1 MILIKAKTPA
11 RFILMRT
18 SPSSATL
25 IALLASLLISQL
37 VLAESPFI
45 ESHAI
50 ALYGEP
56 KYPQDFMH
64 FDWVKPDATKGGTLR
79 LMGFGTFD
87 STNPYTLKG
96 TSPFNTPGM
105 FMYGFSELN
114 ETLMLGTG
122 SYSPSADEAQTA
134 YGLLAERIRYA
145 KDFSWV
151 EYDIRKNAYF
161 HDGHP
166 VDADDVVFSFN
177 TLIEKG
183 HPRFQ
188 QSLLDVKNVEKKSTH
203 TVRFNL
209 REGAGKQAV
218 FRTGE
223 VPVLPQHFWQ
233 DKDFESASDVIPLL
247 SGPYKI
253 GDVATGSRITLER
266 VADFWG
272 KDLNVYLGR
281 YNFETISIDFY
292 RDQAVAFE
300 AFKSGEFDIFYDYT
314 AKNWAEA
321 YDFPALN
328 DGKISKEEIQH
339 SIPSGTQGFFFNT
352 RKELFKDKRVR
363 QAISEL
369 FDFEWINASLFHN
382 AYARNTSYFPNSQ
395 YAHQGKPSAEELS
408 LLEPFKAQL
417 PPELFTGPFEFTL
430 SKGDGNI
437 RSKMRK
443 AIKLLGDAGWEQDQG
458 VLRNKQT
465 GKAFE
470 FEFIYRQAGLERVI
484 MPFIKNLQRLGITAK
499 PRLVENAQYKARLDQ
514 FDFDVMT
521 FVLSQ
526 GTAPSYE
533 QRDYFHSSLVD
544 VEGGQNYAGI
554 QNPAVDALI
563 ETLLDSK
570 TEQDVVTTM
579 RALDRVLMFEHYIVP
594 NWHIGMHRV
603 AHWNKF
609 SRAKDTLPYKLGT
622 ENWWLSTPEKTN
634 PSK

>member
-281 YNFETISIDFY
+281 YNFDTISIDFY

>member
-1 MILIKAKTPA
+1 MP
-11 RFILMRT
+11 T
-18 SPSSATL
+18 SLAAVIFT
-25 IALLASLLISQL
+25 ALLVSLLINQL
-37 VLAESPFI
+37 VLAESAVV

-56 KYPQDFMH
+56 KYPQGFTH
-64 FDWVKPDATKGGTLR
+64 FDWVKPDAPKGGQLR

-114 ETLMLGTG
+114 ETLMAGTG
-122 SYSPSADEAQTA
+122 SYTPSADEAQTA
-134 YGLLAERIRYA
+134 YGLLAERLRYSE
-145 KDFSWV
+145 DFSWV
-151 EYDIRKNAYF
+151 EYDIRQNAFF

-166 VDADDVVFSFN
+166 IDADDVVFSFN

-188 QSLLDVKNVEKKSTH
+188 QSLLDVKNVEKISTY

-209 REGAGKQAV
+209 KEGAGKQAV

-233 DKDFESASDVIPLL
+233 DKDFESASDVVPLL

-253 GDVATGSRITLER
+253 GNVDTGSRITLER
-266 VADFWG
+266 VAEFWG
-272 KDLNVYLGR
+272 KELNVYQGR
-281 YNFETISIDFY
+281 YNFDTVSIDFY

-314 AKNWAEA
+314 AKNWAEG
-321 YDFPALN
+321 YDFPAIN
-328 DGKISKEEIQH
+328 EGKISKEEIQH

-382 AYARNTSYFPNSQ
+382 AYSRNTSYFPNSQ
-395 YAHQGKPSAEELS
+395 YAHQGKPTTEELS
-408 LLEPFKAQL
+408 LLAPFKEQL
-417 PPELFTGPFEFTL
+417 PPEIFAGPFAFTP
-430 SKGDGNI
+430 SRGDGNI
-437 RSKMRK
+437 RNKMRK
-443 AIKLLGDAGWEQDQG
+443 AIKLLRDAGWEQDQG
-458 VLRNKQT
+458 ILRHKQT
-465 GKAFE
+465 GQAFE

-484 MPFIKNLQRLGITAK
+484 MPFIKNMQRLGITAK

-554 QNPAVDALI
+554 ENPAIDALI

-570 TEQDVVTTM
+570 TEQEVITTM

-594 NWHIGMHRV
+594 NWHIGIHRI
-603 AHWNKF
+603 AHWNRF
-609 SRAKDTLPYKLGT
+609 SRAKDALPYKLGT
-622 ENWWLSTPEKTN
+622 ENWWLNSSKTDN
-634 PSK
+634 PTN

>member
-1 MILIKAKTPA
+1 MILIKATAPA
-11 RFILMRT
+11 RFILIRT
-18 SPSSATL
+18 SLSSATL
-25 IALLASLLISQL
+25 TALLASLLISQL
-37 VLAESPFI
+37 VLAESPFV

-145 KDFSWV
+145 EDFSWV

-166 VDADDVVFSFN
+166 VDAKDVVFSFN

-188 QSLLDVKNVEKKSTH
+188 QSLLDVKNVEKISTH

-209 REGAGKQAV
+209 KEGAGKQAV
-218 FRTGE
+218 FRTSE

-272 KDLNVYLGR
+272 KDLNLYQGR
-281 YNFETISIDFY
+281 YNFDTISIDFY

-395 YAHQGKPSAEELS
+395 YAHQDKPSAEELS

-417 PPELFTGPFEFTL
+417 PPELFTGPFEFTQ

-443 AIKLLGDAGWEQDQG
+443 AIKLLRDAGWEQDQG

-465 GKAFE
+465 GQAFE

-594 NWHIGMHRV
+594 NWHIGIHRV

-609 SRAKDTLPYKLGT
+609 SRAKDALPYKLGT
-622 ENWWLSTPEKTN
+622 ENWWLNQPGQK
-634 PSK
+634 

>member
-1 MILIKAKTPA
+1 MVNVFFIPA
-11 RFILMRT
+11 
-18 SPSSATL
+18 
-25 IALLASLLISQL
+25 ALSETNI
-37 VLAESPFI
+37 VETNI
-45 ESHAI
+45 VETHAI

-56 KYPQDFMH
+56 KYPDGFEH
-64 FDWVKPDATKGGTLR
+64 FDWVKPDAPKGGQLR

-134 YGLLAERIRYA
+134 YGLLAERLRYTE
-145 KDFSWV
+145 DFSWV
-151 EYDIRKNAYF
+151 EYDIRQNAFF

-188 QSLLDVKNVEKKSTH
+188 QSLLDVHSVEKRSSH

-209 REGAGKQAV
+209 KDGAGKQAV

-233 DKDFESASDVIPLL
+233 EKDFESASSVVPLL

-253 GDVATGSRITLER
+253 VEVDTGSRITLER
-266 VADFWG
+266 VPTFWG
-272 KDLNVYLGR
+272 NELNVYKGR
-281 YNFETISIDFY
+281 YNFDTISMDFY

-300 AFKSGEFDIFYDYT
+300 AFKSDEFDIFYDYT
-314 AKNWAEA
+314 AKNWAEG
-321 YDFPALN
+321 YDFPAIN
-328 DGKISKEEIQH
+328 AGDIIKEQIPH

-352 RKELFKDKRVR
+352 RKALFKDKRVR

-369 FDFEWINASLFHN
+369 FDFEWINASLFHK
-382 AYARNTSYFPNSQ
+382 AYTRNTSYFPNSQ
-395 YAHQGKPSAEELS
+395 YAHQGKPSAEELA
-408 LLEPFKAQL
+408 LLEPFRTQL
-417 PPELFTGPFEFTL
+417 PPELFSGPFEFSP

-437 RSKMRK
+437 RNKMRK
-443 AIKLLGDAGWEQDQG
+443 AIKLLRDAGWEQDQG

-465 GKAFE
+465 GQAFK

-484 MPFIKNLQRLGITAK
+484 MPFIKNMQRLGITAK

-533 QRDYFHSSLVD
+533 QRDYFHSELIN

-563 ETLLDSK
+563 ETLLNSK
-570 TEQDVVTTM
+570 TEQQVVTTM

-594 NWHIGMHRV
+594 NWHIGIHRV
-603 AHWNKF
+603 AHWNRF
-609 SRAKDTLPYKLGT
+609 SRAKDALPYKLGT
-622 ENWWLSTPEKTN
+622 ENWWLKTTQQN
-634 PSK
+634 SKYNTKDKAKDN

>member
-1 MILIKAKTPA
+1 MP
-11 RFILMRT
+11 T
-18 SPSSATL
+18 SLAAVIFT
-25 IALLASLLISQL
+25 ALLVSLLINQL
-37 VLAESPFI
+37 VLAESAVV

-56 KYPQDFMH
+56 KYPQGFTH
-64 FDWVKPDATKGGTLR
+64 FDWVKPDAPKGGQLR

-122 SYSPSADEAQTA
+122 SYTPSADEAQTA
-134 YGLLAERIRYA
+134 YGLLAERLRYSE
-145 KDFSWV
+145 DFSWV
-151 EYDIRKNAYF
+151 EYDIRQNAFF

-166 VDADDVVFSFN
+166 IDADDVVFSFN

-188 QSLLDVKNVEKKSTH
+188 QSLLDVKNVEKISTY

-209 REGAGKQAV
+209 KEGAGKQAV

-233 DKDFESASDVIPLL
+233 DKDFESASDVVPLL

-253 GDVATGSRITLER
+253 GNVDTGSRITLER
-266 VADFWG
+266 VAEFWG
-272 KDLNVYLGR
+272 KELNVYQGR
-281 YNFETISIDFY
+281 YNFDTVSIDFY

-314 AKNWAEA
+314 AKNWAEG
-321 YDFPALN
+321 YDFPAIN
-328 DGKISKEEIQH
+328 EGKISKEEIQH

-382 AYARNTSYFPNSQ
+382 AYSRNTSYFPNSQ
-395 YAHQGKPSAEELS
+395 YAHQGKPTTEELS
-408 LLEPFKAQL
+408 LLAPFKEQL
-417 PPELFTGPFEFTL
+417 PPEIFAGPFAFTP
-430 SKGDGNI
+430 SRGDGNI
-437 RSKMRK
+437 RNKMRK
-443 AIKLLGDAGWEQDQG
+443 AIKLLRDAGWEQDQG
-458 VLRNKQT
+458 ILRHKQT
-465 GKAFE
+465 GQAFE

-484 MPFIKNLQRLGITAK
+484 MPFIKNMQRLGITAK

-554 QNPAVDALI
+554 ENPAIDALI

-570 TEQDVVTTM
+570 TEQEVITTM

-594 NWHIGMHRV
+594 NWHIGIHRI
-603 AHWNKF
+603 AHWNRF
-609 SRAKDTLPYKLGT
+609 SRAKDALPYKLGT
-622 ENWWLSTPEKTN
+622 ENWWLNSSKTDN
-634 PSK
+634 PTN